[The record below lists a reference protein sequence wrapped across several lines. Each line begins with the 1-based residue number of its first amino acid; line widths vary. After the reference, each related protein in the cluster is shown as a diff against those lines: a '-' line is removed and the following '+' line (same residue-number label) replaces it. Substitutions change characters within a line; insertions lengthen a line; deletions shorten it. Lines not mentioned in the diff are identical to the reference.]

1 MNTPKYETN
10 KYRSYRE
17 AFEGGV
23 SETMKLN
30 NVISIEDLNA
40 EIDRSVKACDISAK
54 VFFELNMEIS
64 ETASLV
70 IKCALIN
77 LREFINSK
85 INQERNE

>member
-30 NVISIEDLNA
+30 NVISIEELESWINDQEDHTDLRDGTNFVTTT
-40 EIDRSVKACDISAK
+40 E
-54 VFFELNMEIS
+54 
-64 ETASLV
+64 
-70 IKCALIN
+70 

-85 INQERNE
+85 IN